1 MARGEPLVRQWNL
14 IKALQHNRFG
24 TSLDEL
30 AKRTGCGRRTVQ
42 RDLQVLQEAGFPIR
56 FEERDFGKRF
66 WTISRDFIEREE
78 LMLSIT
84 EVLSL
89 FLGRQLLAPLAGTQF
104 GDGLTTAMEKIKALL
119 PARALNYFDELDENL
134 LVKPMARQDHT
145 GHDKEIRI
153 LNKALS
159 DGRVLKVRYRSA
171 NQGRVIETMFH
182 PYGLV
187 FFGASLYC
195 IGHLEE
201 YGEIRTLKVT
211 RFKGIEQ
218 TGKLFQ
224 RPASFSLHA
233 YTHGTFGVFSPGK
246 YRTIKVQFT
255 GWAATNVR
263 EHQWHPSQKILK
275 DVGSQLTASFE
286 LSDTTEFKRWL
297 LGFGRR
303 AVVKAPK
310 GFAQEVAEE
319 LAGAAAAYV
328 RGRPASKA
336 GGTRSERESGR
347 V

>member
-1 MARGEPLVRQWNL
+1 MSRGEPLVRQWNL

-30 AKRTGCGRRTVQ
+30 ATRTGCSRRTVQ

-66 WTISRDFIEREE
+66 WTILRDFIEREE
-78 LMLSIT
+78 LMLSVT
-84 EVLSL
+84 EMLSL

-104 GDGLTTAMEKIKALL
+104 GDGLTTALEKIKALL

-159 DGRVLKVRYRSA
+159 DGQILKVRYRSA
-171 NQGRVIETMFH
+171 SQGRAIETLFH

-211 RFKGIEQ
+211 RFEGIEQ

-224 RPASFSLHA
+224 RPAKFSLQA

-246 YRTIKVQFT
+246 YRTIRVQFT

-275 DVGSQLTASFE
+275 DASDQLTASFE

-310 GFAQEVAEE
+310 DFAREVAEE
-319 LAGAAAAYV
+319 LAEASAAYGGGRSRAV
-328 RGRPASKA
+328 AGARRRRGKSPRA
-336 GGTRSERESGR
+336 
-347 V
+347 